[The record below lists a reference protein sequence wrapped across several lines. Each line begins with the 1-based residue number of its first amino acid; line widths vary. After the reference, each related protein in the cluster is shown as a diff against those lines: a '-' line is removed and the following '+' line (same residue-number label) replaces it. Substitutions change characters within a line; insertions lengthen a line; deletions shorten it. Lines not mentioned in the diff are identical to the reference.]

1 MADVAKKLLYVRP
14 AAIQVDGPSLGLSYE
29 LREAA
34 PAKYPFAGTRP
45 MAHVFAP
52 DGSVVEW

>member
-14 AAIQVDGPSLGLSYE
+14 AAIQVDGPSLGLGFE

-34 PAKYPFAGTRP
+34 LAKYPFAGTRTV
-45 MAHVFAP
+45 ARVFAQA
-52 DGSVVEW
+52 GSVVEW